1 LHDNFYLALVTN
13 SCKLIYSQTWGENFG
28 SSFSSAMSLLSLPS
42 RCQMRVEEVQVTFGK
57 SQTILW
63 LVSIILQLRLKIG
76 NGNWSYWTDVYGGN
90 NANGTLSS
98 FVVPDGENIKT
109 VLMRSGARIDRL
121 QFITDYFITIKV
133 DGEFLVLEE
142 IDETKWIEWIVLKDN
157 TTRKNFFGMFTM
169 IL

>member
-1 LHDNFYLALVTN
+1 
-13 SCKLIYSQTWGENFG
+13 
-28 SSFSSAMSLLSLPS
+28 MSLLSLPS

-121 QFITDYFITIKV
+121 QFITDNGTRSQVFGGTGGSVRTY
-133 DGEFLVLEE
+133 DFLEGWLACSEE
-142 IDETKWIEWIVLKDN
+142 EMWNYSSLGL
-157 TTRKNFFGMFTM
+157 FQ
-169 IL
+169 

>member
-1 LHDNFYLALVTN
+1 VGAGLEVEIMSLSAITRVQVFTGVSAQ
-13 SCKLIYSQTWGENFG
+13 LIIVLSKIIKTWGENFG

-121 QFITDYFITIKV
+121 QFITDN
-133 DGEFLVLEE
+133 G
-142 IDETKWIEWIVLKDN
+142 
-157 TTRKNFFGMFTM
+157 TRSQVFGGIFHND
-169 IL
+169 